1 MPAGAVL
8 VRHAEGKEVELS
20 TQSPGAGPAS
30 DRCPQCGTT
39 VVPTMTF
46 SVGGG
51 LRDPVHQKK
60 QCPSCGAQL
69 QRNVGEPWRV
79 LEDGDGDDAG

>member
-1 MPAGAVL
+1 
-8 VRHAEGKEVELS
+8 
-20 TQSPGAGPAS
+20 
-30 DRCPQCGTT
+30 
-39 VVPTMTF
+39 MTF